1 MGRETRVRRRHLMW
15 TAAAVIGTL
24 GMWLVMA
31 PAAEASW
38 APTYDASPAGFQGQD
53 SPTVA
58 VDRQGDSL
66 LVWAACKTSIPGC
79 LFQVQARIKRHGGPM
94 GPVKTL
100 SPLGPVAAWPQ
111 AASDDDGDS
120 AVVWEQDS
128 KVMGRRISASGSVGA
143 LRTLSSSGM
152 IGINPSVVEAPAGR
166 ALVVWTEIRNG
177 SYYAVARYFFKDG
190 SLGHIMTLGSG
201 SADGPAA
208 DIDRLGTAVVAWT
221 ASYAKV
227 VARRIK
233 PGHISALRVIMPAVS
248 GIGYGRVSVGDDR
261 DGDAV
266 ITFLRSI
273 NSGSGGPAHVWARR
287 WTHAGNVGM
296 VLHVSPAAD
305 NATFYSALA
314 TDLEGDSMVVWSRW
328 TGSTQ
333 TDVFGRRISR
343 TGSLGAITHLGVG
356 DRPAVA
362 LDDDGNGLAV
372 WQSPGPASA
381 ASKVY
386 GRKISRSGVFGARML
401 ISSAGRVARTA
412 SSPWGRFSVIW
423 QHSSFPY
430 RIQVRLG
437 P

>member
-1 MGRETRVRRRHLMW
+1 MRGTGRVGKRHLIRMA
-15 TAAAVIGTL
+15 TAVIGAL
-24 GMWLVMA
+24 SLWMVKA
-31 PAAEASW
+31 PAADASW
-38 APTYDASPAGFQGQD
+38 TPTYNVSPAGWQGQD

-66 LVWAACKTSIPGC
+66 LVWAACNTKISGC
-79 LFQVQARIKRHGGPM
+79 YFQAQARIKRHGGAM

-100 SPLGPVAAWPQ
+100 SPLGPVASWPQ

-128 KVMGRRISASGSVGA
+128 NVMGRRISATGSVGA
-143 LRTLSSSGM
+143 LRRLSPPGI
-152 IGINPSVVEAPAGR
+152 IGINPSVVVAPAGR

-177 SYYAVARYFFKDG
+177 SFSTVARFFFKDG
-190 SLGHIMTLGSG
+190 SLGRIMTLGSE
-201 SADGPAA
+201 SDGPAVG
-208 DIDRLGTAVVAWT
+208 IDRLGTAVVAWT
-221 ASYAKV
+221 DASLRV

-233 PGHISALRVIMPAVS
+233 PGHVSPLRVIMPAAS

-266 ITFLRSI
+266 ISFLRSI
-273 NSGSGGPAHVWARR
+273 NSGNGGPAHVWARR
-287 WTHAGNVGM
+287 WTHTGTVGI
-296 VLHVSPAAD
+296 VLHISRSTD

-314 TDLEGDSMVVWSRW
+314 TDLEGDSMIVWSRW
-328 TGSTQ
+328 TSSAQ

-372 WQSPGPASA
+372 WQSPGPTSA
-381 ASKVY
+381 ANKVY
-386 GRKISRSGVFGARML
+386 GSKISRSGVFGTRVL
-401 ISSAGRVARTA
+401 LSSNGRVVRTA
-412 SSPWGRFSVIW
+412 SSPWGRFSVVW
-423 QHSSFPY
+423 QQGSSPY
-430 RIQVRLG
+430 RIQARLG